1 LFILLS
7 FFLPIIIFIAPIN
20 VKAIQGNLDL
30 SSAQTS
36 VGKRFAKVFC
46 DAKREG
52 LDSDFAS
59 EYALNNTYLKFVA
72 FPDDD
77 EYLDNLWNFTHNNI
91 LDNCGEFVDL
101 NFNKFFNMQELN
113 YDENSTVLNHN
124 DEVISFKCE
133 LQENLQKAM
142 KEFVEDHPNWD
153 QYRILQAAIAGFL
166 MQKGFQNRDL
176 TRLYIGNMFSMNFKD

>member
-1 LFILLS
+1 LFILVS
-7 FFLPIIIFIAPIN
+7 IFLPIIIFIAPIN
-20 VKAIQGNLDL
+20 VNAMQGNLDL

-77 EYLDNLWNFTHNNI
+77 EYLADLWNFTHNNI

-101 NFNKFFNMQELN
+101 NDLN
-113 YDENSTVLNHN
+113 IFLIHLHILPFDILN
-124 DEVISFKCE
+124 
-133 LQENLQKAM
+133 LLRNLDLL
-142 KEFVEDHPNWD
+142 VE
-153 QYRILQAAIAGFL
+153 
-166 MQKGFQNRDL
+166 
-176 TRLYIGNMFSMNFKD
+176 

>member
-1 LFILLS
+1 MFSIYFLIYNKCFYLNRPNWLNFLLVYVEFKIKKGIFLFILVS
-7 FFLPIIIFIAPIN
+7 IFLPIIVFIAPIN

-77 EYLDNLWNFTHNNI
+77 EYLADLWNFTHNNI
-91 LDNCGEFVDL
+91 LDNCGEFVDINDL
-101 NFNKFFNMQELN
+101 KDLEIFFKEEGLIASNREL
-113 YDENSTVLNHN
+113 YLPTFENN
-124 DEVISFKCE
+124 
-133 LQENLQKAM
+133 
-142 KEFVEDHPNWD
+142 
-153 QYRILQAAIAGFL
+153 
-166 MQKGFQNRDL
+166 
-176 TRLYIGNMFSMNFKD
+176 

>member
-1 LFILLS
+1 MFSIYFLIYNKCFYLNRPNWLVFLLVYVELKFKKGNLFLFILVS
-7 FFLPIIIFIAPIN
+7 IFLPIIIFIAPIN

-77 EYLDNLWNFTHNNI
+77 EYLADLWNFTHNNI
-91 LDNCGEFVDL
+91 LDNCGEFVDINDL
-101 NFNKFFNMQELN
+101 KDLEIFFKEEGLIASNREL
-113 YDENSTVLNHN
+113 YLPTFENN
-124 DEVISFKCE
+124 
-133 LQENLQKAM
+133 
-142 KEFVEDHPNWD
+142 
-153 QYRILQAAIAGFL
+153 
-166 MQKGFQNRDL
+166 
-176 TRLYIGNMFSMNFKD
+176 

>member
-1 LFILLS
+1 MFTIYFLIYNKCFYLNRPKWLLFLLVYIELKFKKEIFFLYILVS
-7 FFLPIIIFIAPIN
+7 IFLPIIIFIAPIN
-20 VKAIQGNLDL
+20 AKAIQGNLDL

-77 EYLDNLWNFTHNNI
+77 EYLADLWNFTHNNI
-91 LDNCGEFVDL
+91 LDNCG
-101 NFNKFFNMQELN
+101 
-113 YDENSTVLNHN
+113 
-124 DEVISFKCE
+124 
-133 LQENLQKAM
+133 
-142 KEFVEDHPNWD
+142 
-153 QYRILQAAIAGFL
+153 
-166 MQKGFQNRDL
+166 
-176 TRLYIGNMFSMNFKD
+176 